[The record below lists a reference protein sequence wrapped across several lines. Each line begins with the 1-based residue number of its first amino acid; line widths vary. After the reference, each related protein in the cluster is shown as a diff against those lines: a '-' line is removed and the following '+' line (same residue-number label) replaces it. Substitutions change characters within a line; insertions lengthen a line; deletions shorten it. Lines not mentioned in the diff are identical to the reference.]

1 MIRDNTITSLR
12 TNVLHCGHCSFIHV
26 SSHIYFNS
34 AHNCCYAHIY
44 TSLVYM
50 QSRVYT
56 PVPCT
61 GYVCISMYPMLNFHS
76 PISAITMSNL
86 LKESWWQSSSSY
98 PLQARPGKP
107 LQMLRPWPDQYS
119 HAYHTFC
126 TSTLYDALCIL
137 TKHMHSVKHG
147 DGDQEQLWLTRTCW
161 SERSRW

>member
-1 MIRDNTITSLR
+1 MYYIVVIAHLYMCQAIYISILHTIVAMHTY
-12 TNVLHCGHCSFIHV
+12 I
-26 SSHIYFNS
+26 
-34 AHNCCYAHIY
+34 
-44 TSLVYM
+44 LVYM

-61 GYVCISMYPMLNFHS
+61 GYVCISMVLMVNFHS

-86 LKESWWQSSSSY
+86 LKESWWQSLSSY

-107 LQMLRPWPDQYS
+107 FQMLRPWPDQYS

-126 TSTLYDALCIL
+126 TSALYDALCIL

-147 DGDQEQLWLTRTCW
+147 DDNQKQLWLTRTCW